1 MPARTGSHNPK
12 GNTGIDRYQQWI
24 ACPEPEGGGME
35 HPERPKRV
43 ELAHFLRTRR
53 ERVTPA
59 EAGLAVRSRRR
70 ATGLLRE
77 EVAQLADVSVT
88 WYTWLEQGR
97 PVNVS
102 AATLSNVARALR
114 LSAEETTHLFTLAD
128 RPLHPKRGEDV
139 APELRRLLDGIGPN
153 PAYLSNHC
161 WDVIAVNAAM
171 MAGMFAIDPAAE
183 PLARNLVIDVLTNP
197 LRRDQIT
204 DWERHARF
212 MVGAFRGSYG
222 RHRDDERF
230 ARIIEYCNAQSEP
243 FRRWWG
249 EHQIA
254 EQRPGAIE
262 LKHPEWGAIGYTFAS
277 FRATDASDLRL
288 TIYTPATPGLA
299 ERLSAAIAPV
309 NGA

>member
-1 MPARTGSHNPK
+1 
-12 GNTGIDRYQQWI
+12 
-24 ACPEPEGGGME
+24 ME
-35 HPERPKRV
+35 QPERPKRV

-102 AATLSNVARALR
+102 PATLSNVARALR
-114 LSAEETTHLFTLAD
+114 LTAEETAHLFILAD
-128 RPLHPKRGEDV
+128 RPMQPKRGEDV

-153 PAYLSNHC
+153 PAYLTNHC

-171 MAGMFAIDPAAE
+171 TAGLFAFDPQAD
-183 PLARNLVIDVLTNP
+183 PLERNLIVDVLTNP
-197 LRRDQIT
+197 QRREEIT

-212 MVGAFRGSYG
+212 MVGAFRGSFG
-222 RHRDDERF
+222 RHRDDDRF
-230 ARIIEYCNAQSEP
+230 ARIIDYCNLHSDA
-243 FRRWWG
+243 FRRWWD
-249 EHQIA
+249 EHEIA
-254 EQRPGAIE
+254 DQRPGTLE
-262 LKHPEWGAIGYTFAS
+262 LHHQRWGLVRYTFAS

-288 TIYTPATPGLA
+288 TIYTPATPGFATEL
-299 ERLSAAIAPV
+299 RAALEQT
-309 NGA
+309 